1 MSVVF
6 YRIDDR
12 LIHGQVMTGWSKKY
26 AANRVIV
33 VDDETSKNS
42 FLCQVMTM
50 SVPNGMDA
58 KICSE
63 ADGLEAILNDEPD
76 RRTIVLAKTP
86 GVMLNLL
93 NEGAPLSELCVGGMG
108 YLAGRKAILRNIQVS
123 PEEMDQIRQI
133 AANGVHVFFQIVP
146 DGKRLEL
153 DKVKFS

>member
-76 RRTIVLAKTP
+76 RRSIVLAKTP
-86 GVMLNLL
+86 GVMLNLPARYPIPPTQRSL
-93 NEGAPLSELCVGGMG
+93 SGAPS
-108 YLAGRKAILRNIQVS
+108 
-123 PEEMDQIRQI
+123 
-133 AANGVHVFFQIVP
+133 
-146 DGKRLEL
+146 
-153 DKVKFS
+153 FSR